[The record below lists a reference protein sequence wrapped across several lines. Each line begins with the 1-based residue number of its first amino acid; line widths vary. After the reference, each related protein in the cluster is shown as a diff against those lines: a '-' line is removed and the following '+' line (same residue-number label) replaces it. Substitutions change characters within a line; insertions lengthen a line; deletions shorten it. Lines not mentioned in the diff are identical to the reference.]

1 MWAAR
6 RPGRA
11 GRALLKIV
19 WHRMFWLEP
28 GPGIG
33 VNCLLFVVMR
43 FQSKHLWLLAIGAL
57 ISCQPTSDLKSSRAR
72 EDVRLEAEARTIQ
85 SVVPQNATLESLLR
99 QQEVPAEVA
108 ASLVEAVR
116 GVFNPRELRAD
127 RTYWVTRTLD
137 GLFREFRYQ
146 INDDDLL
153 RVVFRDSP
161 ETTTAAFDVEVVAMP
176 KQYELAA
183 ASAQISRET
192 NSLFAAFDASGEN
205 MQLPLQ
211 LAEIFSGQIDF
222 NSDLHPGDNV
232 EVLFDRA
239 TRDGEFV
246 GYGDIRAALL
256 KNAGR
261 RLTAFLH
268 PGPDGKPAWYDDEGR
283 SLRRPFLKSPL
294 RFNPRVTSAFSKNR
308 FHPVLGINR
317 PHLGVDFGAPFG
329 TAVYAVADGVVE
341 FAGWSGEAGR
351 MVKIRHGNGYE
362 TAYLHLSAYGPGISE
377 GHRVQQWDVIGRVGQ
392 TGTATGP
399 HLDYRIIK
407 NGVYVNP
414 MSAFS
419 KMPAGDPIA
428 AVDLPQFRI
437 ERDKALTDLAAR
449 LDSSVGLPSSS
460 PSSSR

>member
-1 MWAAR
+1 
-6 RPGRA
+6 
-11 GRALLKIV
+11 
-19 WHRMFWLEP
+19 
-28 GPGIG
+28 
-33 VNCLLFVVMR
+33 MR
-43 FQSKHLWLLAIGAL
+43 SYSKHLWLLLLGAL
-57 ISCQPTSDLKSSRAR
+57 VSCQPASDFRSSGNK
-72 EDVRLEAEARTIQ
+72 EDVRLEADATTIR

-108 ASLVEAVR
+108 TSLVSAVR

-127 RTYWVTRTLD
+127 RNYWITRTLD

-153 RVVFRDSP
+153 RVVFRDGP
-161 ETTTAAFDVEVVAMP
+161 RAAVAEFDVEVVTMP
-176 KQYELAA
+176 KEYELAA
-183 ASAQISRET
+183 ASVQISRET
-192 NSLFAAFDASGEN
+192 SSLFAAFDATGEN
-205 MQLPLQ
+205 IQLPLQ
-211 LAEIFSGQIDF
+211 LAEIFSGQLDF
-222 NSDLHPGDNV
+222 NSDLHPGDSV

-239 TRDGEFV
+239 TREGEFV
-246 GYGDIRAALL
+246 GYGAVRAALL

-261 RLTAFLH
+261 KLTAFIH
-268 PGPDGKPAWYDDEGR
+268 TGADGKPGWYDEAGR

-294 RFNPRVTSAFSKNR
+294 PFSPRVTSGFSKNR

-317 PHLGVDFGAPFG
+317 AHLGVDFGAPFG
-329 TAVYAVADGVVE
+329 TAVYAVADGVVT

-351 MVKIRHGNGYE
+351 MVKIRHANGYE
-362 TAYLHLSAYGPGISE
+362 TAYLHLSAYGPGITE
-377 GHRVQQWDVIGRVGQ
+377 GRRVTQKALIGRVGQ

-428 AVDLPQFRI
+428 AADLPQFFV
-437 ERDKALTDLAAR
+437 ERDKALTELSAR
-449 LDSSVGLPSSS
+449 LGTVISLPSSS

>member
-1 MWAAR
+1 MWQCR
-6 RPGRA
+6 
-11 GRALLKIV
+11 I
-19 WHRMFWLEP
+19 WLES
-28 GPGIG
+28 GPVIG
-33 VNCLLFVVMR
+33 LNCVLLVVMR
-43 FQSKHLWLLAIGAL
+43 FHSKHLWLLLLGAL
-57 ISCQPTSDLKSSRAR
+57 VSCQPASDLRSSRSK
-72 EDVRLEAEARTIQ
+72 EDVRLDVDATTIR

-108 ASLVEAVR
+108 ASLVTAVR

-127 RTYWVTRTLD
+127 RTYWITRTLD

-153 RVVFRDSP
+153 RVVFRDGPRS
-161 ETTTAAFDVEVVAMP
+161 TAAEFDVEVVALP
-176 KQYELAA
+176 KQYELSA

-192 NSLFAAFDASGEN
+192 SSLFAAFDAAGEN
-205 MQLPLQ
+205 IQLPLQ
-211 LAEIFSGQIDF
+211 LAEIFSGQVDF
-222 NSDLHPGDNV
+222 NSDLHPGDSV

-256 KNAGR
+256 TNAGR
-261 RLTAFLH
+261 KLTAFVH
-268 PGPDGKPAWYDDEGR
+268 PGADGKPAWYDDQGR

-294 RFNPRVTSAFSKNR
+294 RFSPRVTSGFSRNR

-329 TAVYAVADGVVE
+329 TAVYAVADGVVS
-341 FAGWSGEAGR
+341 FAGWSGDAGR
-351 MVKIRHGNGYE
+351 MVKIRHANGYE
-362 TAYLHLSAYGPGISE
+362 TAYLHLSAYGPSITE

-392 TGTATGP
+392 TGTATGA

-414 MSAFS
+414 MTAFS

-428 AVDLPQFRI
+428 TADLPQFRV
-437 ERDKALTDLAAR
+437 ERDKALTELSAR
-449 LDSSVGLPSSS
+449 LGSNVTLPSSS